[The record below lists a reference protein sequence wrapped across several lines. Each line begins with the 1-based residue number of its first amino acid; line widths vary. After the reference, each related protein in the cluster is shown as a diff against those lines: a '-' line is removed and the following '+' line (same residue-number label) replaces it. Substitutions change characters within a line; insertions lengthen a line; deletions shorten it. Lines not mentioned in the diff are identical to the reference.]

1 MTTRSIPPHQ
11 LAKLYGVV
19 PERHMGQN
27 FLVNPRVVDAIVTA
41 AGVDTTRPVVE
52 IGAGFGILT
61 ERLVATGAEVY
72 AVERDDQCVDYLK
85 KTFSGTP
92 NIHLIADDVFTWFA
106 REQHRFKAGGYAV
119 VANLP
124 YSIATHVLRVFLEAA
139 RHPSR
144 MTVLL
149 QKEVADR
156 LVARPGEMSVLSLMG
171 QAYSTPRIVK
181 SVSAG
186 NFWPVPKV
194 ASAVVLF
201 DTVGWR
207 FPGIIEEDFFRIA
220 KAGFSARRKKLLNAL
235 HGVLRTPLEDLRTV
249 FAHVGVSEN
258 ARAQELSLEQWKK
271 LVGRF
276 VTDTRT

>member
-1 MTTRSIPPHQ
+1 
-11 LAKLYGVV
+11 
-19 PERHMGQN
+19 MGQN

-41 AGVDTTRPVVE
+41 AAVDTSCPVVE

-61 ERLVATGAEVY
+61 ERLIATGAEVY
-72 AVERDDQCVDYLK
+72 AVERDDQCVDYLMK
-85 KTFSGTP
+85 KFSSTQ
-92 NIHLIADDVFTWFA
+92 NVHLIADDVFTWFA
-106 REQHRFKAGGYAV
+106 REQHRFNAGGYEV

-139 RHPSR
+139 HHPAR

-149 QKEVADR
+149 QKEVAER

-181 SVSAG
+181 RVSAG

-201 DTVGWR
+201 DAVGWR
-207 FPGIIEEDFFRIA
+207 FPGIVQEDFFRIA

-235 HGVLRTPLEDLRTV
+235 HGVLRIPLEDLRAV
-249 FAHVGVSEN
+249 FAHVGISEN
-258 ARAQELSLEQWKK
+258 VRAQELGLEQWKK
-271 LVGRF
+271 MVSRI
-276 VTDTRT
+276 VTDARS